1 MANNVLINVQGL
13 LEGKRVRKLPLKAR
27 LYFPL
32 LLGLSNTFA
41 RLELDYELLADKL
54 ASFHDPDADAAS
66 IAEWFREFEKVKLA
80 FIYDGHNT
88 GAEEP
93 TRWAQF
99 DTPAEYRRSYPTKED
114 NDSPAPLEPAYTE
127 WLKAIHGAE
136 WEQYHLTKYQ
146 RERKTD
152 ISAKRSEAGRKGGV
166 ASGANRRSKQTEA
179 NGNSGKQTEHDADAV
194 VGEVVDEDV
203 EEDDD
208 TGTHALCIMHDGTKQ
223 NGLSIHNSKSNNSSN
238 GTMVP
243 VESGANAKSP
253 TPVSASTPQQPAA
266 FPLGSADKEIAEWL
280 AETFHALV
288 LRYNKQCKPQKIIK
302 NWRKVWASDFAKLLA
317 GRDLQ
322 QVMELI
328 IFSQTPT
335 QAEFNVRPAKLLEHA
350 ELLERQIQ
358 KLKKANKWSELWRWF
373 EWWLKRQQAED
384 VAPVAGNSDD
394 DELDD
399 IE

>member
-54 ASFHDPDADAAS
+54 ASFRDPDADAAS
-66 IAEWFREFEKVKLA
+66 IAGWFREFEKVKLA

-93 TRWAQF
+93 TQWAQF

-114 NDSPAPLEPAYTE
+114 NDSPAPPEPAYTE

-146 RERKTD
+146 RERQTD

-166 ASGANRRSKQTEA
+166 ASGATRRSKQTEA
-179 NGNSGKQTEHDADAV
+179 NVNNGKQTELDVDAIGGDI
-194 VGEVVDEDV
+194 VDEDV
-203 EEDDD
+203 EEDED
-208 TGTHALCIMHDGTKQ
+208 ALCIMHDGTMQ
-223 NGLSIHNSKSNNSSN
+223 NPPSFHNSKSNNGSN
-238 GTMVP
+238 GTKVP
-243 VESGANAKSP
+243 VESSANAKSP
-253 TPVSASTPQQPAA
+253 TPASASTPQQPAA
-266 FPLGSADKEIAEWL
+266 SPLGSADKEVAESL

-317 GRDLQ
+317 GRDVQ

-328 IFSQTPT
+328 ICSQTPT
-335 QAEFNVRPAKLLEHA
+335 QAEFNVRPAKLVEHV
-350 ELLERQIQ
+350 ELLEKQIQ
-358 KLKKANKWSELWRWF
+358 KLKRADKWSDLWRWF
-373 EWWLKRQQAED
+373 EWWLRCQQPED
-384 VAPVAGNSDD
+384 ATPVADNSDN